1 MKTYK
6 ITEAKDMEIKE
17 RIEKIL
23 DDFVGVEESSTWTEL
38 HAALLSLVSLV
49 KLRGGGEEM
58 NKIAKDLEK
67 KT

>member
-49 KLRGGGEEM
+49 KLRGE
-58 NKIAKDLEK
+58 EK
-67 KT
+67 K